1 MTKLK
6 DLRKM
11 KIWDYADIVSIR
23 SPDGKEIEITSE
35 SKRREL
41 NNKEVTSWDTELKNG
56 LRVLNVV
63 LNV

>member
-6 DLRKM
+6 DLRKL
-11 KIWDYADIVSIR
+11 KAWNYADIVSIR
-23 SPDGKEIEITSE
+23 DPDGKEIEIMSE

-41 NNKEVTSWDTELKNG
+41 NNKEVISWNTELKNG
-56 LRVLNVV
+56 LSILNVV

>member
-6 DLRKM
+6 DLRKL
-11 KIWDYADIVSIR
+11 KEWNYADIVSIR
-23 SPDGKEIEITSE
+23 DLNGKEIEITSE

-41 NNKEVTSWDTELKNG
+41 NNKEVISWDKGLENG
-56 LRVLNVV
+56 LSILKVV

>member
-6 DLRKM
+6 DLRKL
-11 KIWDYADIVSIR
+11 KEWNYADIVSIR
-23 SPDGKEIEITSE
+23 DLNGKEIEITSE

-41 NNKEVTSWDTELKNG
+41 NNKEVMSGDKGLENG
-56 LRVLNVV
+56 LSILKVV